1 MSEARVAETRKAR
14 RFRRMTVKVEVEIR
28 SADRTCSSTAT
39 TLGAGGFFI
48 EMDDPFLE
56 HTPLILCF
64 QLPGSEQM
72 FEIQG
77 RVVWSTPPNSPD
89 PSRGMGVAFTDR
101 VAISALARE
110 IASGFT
116 GS

>member
-1 MSEARVAETRKAR
+1 MGEARFAETRNAR

-28 SADRTCSSTAT
+28 SADRSCSETAT

-48 EMDDPFLE
+48 EMDDPFPE
-56 HTPLILCF
+56 NTPLILCF
-64 QLPGSEQM
+64 QLPGSEQN
-72 FEIQG
+72 FELQA
-77 RVVWSTPPNSPD
+77 RVVWSTPPDSPD
-89 PSRGMGVAFTDR
+89 TSRGMGVAFTDR
-101 VAISALARE
+101 IAISALARE